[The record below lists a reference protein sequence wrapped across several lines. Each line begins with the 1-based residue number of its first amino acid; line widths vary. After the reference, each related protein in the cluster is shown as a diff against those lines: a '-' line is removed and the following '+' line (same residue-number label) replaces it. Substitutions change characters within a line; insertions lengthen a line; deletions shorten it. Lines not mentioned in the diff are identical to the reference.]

1 MGKDKVNW
9 YNDTD
14 TYFAIKDIE
23 KILNSTTYGLVLS
36 FRGNGKKE
44 ALKELNEKYGKRLT
58 PYEKVGGDR

>member
-1 MGKDKVNW
+1 MGKDKINW

-36 FRGNGKKE
+36 CRGNGKKE
-44 ALKELNEKYGKRLT
+44 ALKELNKKYGK
-58 PYEKVGGDR
+58 KN